1 MSVAIHTVEELKA
14 LIGQETSVGP
24 WYDVTQERV
33 NAFADATGDHQ
44 FIHVDPQRA
53 AQTPFGGTIAHGFF
67 TLSLIVSLG
76 QGGDGVQMQ
85 LPLLMGVNYGLN
97 RLRFPAPVRVGK
109 RIRLHTKLQSVEEVA
124 PQILQ
129 VVNEQTV
136 EIEGESKPG
145 CVAEMVARL
154 YLAQ

>member
-1 MSVAIHTVEELKA
+1 MSTVIQDVEQLKA
-14 LIGQETSVGP
+14 LIGQEVNLGP
-24 WYDVTQERV
+24 WYEVTQERV

-67 TLSLIVSLG
+67 TLSLIPYLAQS
-76 QGGDGVQMQ
+76 GDGLKFE

-97 RLRFPAPVRVGK
+97 RVRFPAPVRVGK
-109 RIRLHTKLQSVEEVA
+109 RIRLHSRLQSVEEMA
-124 PQILQ
+124 PNVLQ
-129 VVNEQTV
+129 LVYEQTV

-145 CVAEMVARL
+145 CVAESVVRL
-154 YLAQ
+154 YLAK